1 MIFSVQMPEVIF
13 QGNGTDEVF
22 HVLVDP
28 RQNYV
33 QRWAS
38 LQVGYVFSIDQIT
51 IKTPHP
57 KCRLYWRLIELDIK
71 SVMLLFSTP
80 LVN

>member
-1 MIFSVQMPEVIF
+1 MPEVIF

-38 LQVGYVFSIDQIT
+38 LQVGYSMFAQSN
-51 IKTPHP
+51 
-57 KCRLYWRLIELDIK
+57 IK
-71 SVMLLFSTP
+71 SKTSLTTCTANEGPVRIQHEC
-80 LVN
+80 LVP

>member
-1 MIFSVQMPEVIF
+1 MPEVIF

-38 LQVGYVFSIDQIT
+38 LQVGYVFSIDYII
-51 IKTPHP
+51 IK
-57 KCRLYWRLIELDIK
+57 IK
-71 SVMLLFSTP
+71 KT
-80 LVN
+80 